1 MGKNLVSYG
10 EFYKWKKAN
19 KLPEF
24 YQKFSKRP
32 DAQFDEDGALFI
44 CYDSEGRDVWLSPE
58 GEIFGDTYNVYENKS
73 DNKVMKH
80 MYRLWNQN
88 TDKRQHLSDDEIN
101 NMLSSDE
108 KTDNLYSMMKG
119 KMSKSKNVV
128 KLGESQLR
136 KIISKVIKDSLGY
149 GEEYYICSETD
160 YNGGKVDYWIGNK
173 SEAEEC
179 NQYSEG
185 SAIGPFSSYG
195 EALDYANENGMS
207 IPDPD
212 NEVPKFSKSEIQGDE
227 ISRLYNNYSLT
238 GQLPS
243 DEDIKRVTRISESK
257 IRKAISES
265 IKKVLKEGEFDT
277 MDWDYAANSSNELE
291 DKSFTPF
298 NGEGFQKRVYD
309 NDDRQEILW
318 AIKHFLTN
326 DISSDAARLFERNEQ
341 LWQAA
346 WENVDAYLGSDKEE
360 FIRQAEQMKYSLPNG
375 WTLDDV
381 FNVVKDVKM
390 GLQRSDTL
398 AESKRTI
405 KLNESQLRNIIS
417 KSVKKVLKEYELSD
431 REKGIMRGYWSD
443 VENRRMPK
451 EKYEPYKPQSQKTNS
466 SNSQKPKRWKYN
478 NKQGK

>member
-1 MGKNLVSYG
+1 MEGNDALQTVINTCNRYGIDWRQCPSYK
-10 EFYKWKKAN
+10 ELTQSDIDRSRLMK
-19 KLPEF
+19 
-24 YQKFSKRP
+24 
-32 DAQFDEDGALFI
+32 DARFRTEVA
-44 CYDSEGRDVWLSPE
+44 E
-58 GEIFGDTYNVYENKS
+58 EI
-73 DNKVMKH
+73 
-80 MYRLWNQN
+80 RLWANQWSLKE
-88 TDKRQHLSDDEIN
+88 T
-101 NMLSSDE
+101 
-108 KTDNLYSMMKG
+108 G
-119 KMSKSKNVV
+119 KELFPKSFRPMSKQQPQYNNSWKNIAGKLSESK
-128 KLGESQLR
+128 LR
-136 KIISKVIKDSLGY
+136 KIISKVIKESLGY

-179 NQYSEG
+179 NQCSEG

-212 NEVPKFSKSEIQGDE
+212 NEVPKFSKSEKQGDE

-243 DEDIKRVTRISESK
+243 DEDIKRVARISESK

-326 DISSDAARLFERNEQ
+326 DISSDAARIFERNEQ

-346 WENVDAYLGSDKEE
+346 WENVDAYFGSDKEE
-360 FIRQAEQMKYSLPNG
+360 FIRQAEQMRYSLPNG

-417 KSVKKVLKEYELSD
+417 KSV
-431 REKGIMRGYWSD
+431 
-443 VENRRMPK
+443 
-451 EKYEPYKPQSQKTNS
+451 
-466 SNSQKPKRWKYN
+466 
-478 NKQGK
+478 